1 MEMFNTLK
9 SFYQLWQY
17 LKYLNN
23 YDYDGLYRSIGI
35 EAEGDYAIQTK
46 YFNRG
51 RQYVK
56 SFGLLGLSF
65 EKLLGRKLS
74 EPEIKRIVLLAHFAP
89 VYDDLFDRL
98 DTAKDRIVK
107 LIKTPENIKAVNAE
121 EKLFLSFYLPVF
133 RDLKTNDD
141 FIGYFLKLT
150 EAQEQS
156 KQQTNGHLSYDEINQ
171 ITRDK
176 GGFSS
181 LLLRSLINE
190 SMNENERAGLY
201 QLGAMSQ
208 YMDDIFDWYDDLS
221 ENRTT
226 IANQLTLNELLE
238 LYQTNFQA
246 LNKMQFTKT
255 FKRLIAIL
263 LSPAFVCLDDYQKKQ
278 VNTKLLSQTRV
289 ICDMEKPINQWN
301 LFLKV
306 AF

>member
-1 MEMFNTLK
+1 MFNTIK
-9 SFYQLWQY
+9 SFYQLWRY

-23 YDYDGLYRSIGI
+23 YDYEGLYRSIGI

-98 DTAKDRIVK
+98 NTPKERIVK
-107 LIKTPENIKAVNAE
+107 LIKTPENIKAVNAG

-133 RDLKTNDD
+133 QDLKTNDD

-150 EAQEQS
+150 EAQELS
-156 KQQTNGHLSYDEINQ
+156 KQQTNGHLSYDEVNQ

-176 GGFSS
+176 GGFSC

-190 SMNENERAGLY
+190 PMNENERAGLY

-208 YMDDIFDWYDDLS
+208 YMDDIFDWYDDLA

-226 IANQLTLNELLE
+226 IANLLSVNDLLE
-238 LYQTNFQA
+238 LYQENFNT
-246 LNKMQFTKT
+246 LNQMLVPEA
-255 FKRLIAIL
+255 FKSLIAIL
-263 LSPAFVCLDDYQKKQ
+263 LSPAFVCLDDYQKKK
-278 VNTKLLSQTRV
+278 VNTKSLSQNRIV
-289 ICDMEKPINQWN
+289 CDMEKPINQWN
-301 LFLKV
+301 LFSKV
-306 AF
+306 AL